1 MQTFLPYDDF
11 RRTAEV
17 LDHKRLGKQRVECI
31 QVLRG
36 LVRPGYGWR
45 HHPAVKMWRGHEE
58 ALGRYAYTCCE
69 HWVSLGFGD
78 TCAATIAEDL
88 ATAGVRKVRTE
99 EELRAAG
106 AMPWWLGDEDFHRSH
121 RSSLLRKAPTT
132 TGRCSP
138 TYPTTSST
146 SGRHRPTS
154 SGHRPPRTELS
165 GRVSGGHSV
174 VQRPPPPQ

>member
-17 LDHKRLGKQRVECI
+17 LDQKRLGKQRVECI

-36 LVRPGYGWR
+36 LTRPGYGWR

-78 TCAATIAEDL
+78 TCAATIAADL
-88 ATAGVRKVRTE
+88 AAAGVRRVRTE
-99 EELRAAG
+99 DQLRRAG
-106 AMPWWLGDEDFHRSH
+106 AVPPWLGDEEFHRAH
-121 RSSLLRKAPTT
+121 RSALLRKDPDHYGAIFTDVPDDLEYVWP
-132 TGRCSP
+132 SP
-138 TYPTTSST
+138 PGEARTP
-146 SGRHRPTS
+146 P
-154 SGHRPPRTELS
+154 SGH
-165 GRVSGGHSV
+165 
-174 VQRPPPPQ
+174 